1 MKPTLASAEV
11 AVQRGRIGVT
21 NVVVGGGSG
30 VAAAGSA
37 VVGGAI
43 VVVVT
48 AATFF
53 GIGTVSYTHL
63 TLPTILLV

>member
-43 VVVVT
+43 VVV
-48 AATFF
+48 ATFF
-53 GIGTVSYTHL
+53 GIGKSPFVCNIAVRLRS
-63 TLPTILLV
+63 

>member
-21 NVVVGGGSG
+21 NVVVGGGGG

-37 VVGGAI
+37 VFGGAI

-53 GIGTVSYTHL
+53 GIGKSPFVCNIAVRLRS
-63 TLPTILLV
+63 

>member
-37 VVGGAI
+37 VGGAI

-53 GIGTVSYTHL
+53 RIGKSPFVCNIAVRLRS
-63 TLPTILLV
+63 

>member
-11 AVQRGRIGVT
+11 AVQKGRIGVT

-43 VVVVT
+43 VVV
-48 AATFF
+48 ATFF
-53 GIGTVSYTHL
+53 GIGKSPFVCNIAVRLRS
-63 TLPTILLV
+63 

>member
-1 MKPTLASAEV
+1 VKPTLASAEV

-43 VVVVT
+43 VVV
-48 AATFF
+48 ATFF
-53 GIGTVSYTHL
+53 GIGKSPFVCNIAVRLRS
-63 TLPTILLV
+63 